1 LPTAIINVGSDIN
14 SQSNKVFLNMTEPI
28 TDLIIE
34 TTKRIE
40 GLETRKRNRD
50 PGTQLRF
57 EHSVRT
63 ILIDL
68 WKAVH
73 CIPPKECLINK
84 RSGYYSENPRYR
96 DPLLTYK
103 QTIAAFDGLN
113 MLGFIEVTKEGHYDR
128 ETLQGSLTKF
138 VARDEL
144 LERLREIEVHPALS
158 IQPDLNRESILLR
171 NCLTSAPTGKI

>member
-1 LPTAIINVGSDIN
+1 
-14 SQSNKVFLNMTEPI
+14 MTEPI

-50 PGTQLRF
+50 ANTQLRF

-84 RSGYYSENPRYR
+84 RSGLSFPPKLVPR
-96 DPLLTYK
+96 
-103 QTIAAFDGLN
+103 
-113 MLGFIEVTKEGHYDR
+113 
-128 ETLQGSLTKF
+128 
-138 VARDEL
+138 
-144 LERLREIEVHPALS
+144 
-158 IQPDLNRESILLR
+158 ILLK
-171 NCLTSAPTGKI
+171 LSQGGK

>member
-1 LPTAIINVGSDIN
+1 MGILISDIN

-40 GLETRKRNRD
+40 ELETRKRNRD

-68 WKAVH
+68 WKAIH
-73 CIPPKECLINK
+73 SIPPRECLINK
-84 RSGYYSENPRYR
+84 RSGYYSENPR
-96 DPLLTYK
+96 
-103 QTIAAFDGLN
+103 
-113 MLGFIEVTKEGHYDR
+113 
-128 ETLQGSLTKF
+128 
-138 VARDEL
+138 
-144 LERLREIEVHPALS
+144 
-158 IQPDLNRESILLR
+158 
-171 NCLTSAPTGKI
+171 